1 MILGPLVG
9 LSLIVTVSVDSG
21 AQPAPDISP
30 NGNSA
35 QQKNVLMRPLVRSA
49 TECVLRAVA
58 AHPRIR
64 SSLEAADIRDLIVA
78 SIPSCADAMRAMID
92 AHDQLYGEGSGE
104 MFFMGPYL
112 DTLPATVIKSVKGTA
127 R

>member
-9 LSLIVTVSVDSG
+9 LSLIVTASVDSG
-21 AQPAPDISP
+21 LRPAPSLSSK
-30 NGNSA
+30 GLSA
-35 QQKNVLMRPLVRSA
+35 QQKDEVMRPLVRSA
-49 TECVLRAVA
+49 TGCVLRTVVSD
-58 AHPRIR
+58 PRMR
-64 SSLEAADIRDLIVA
+64 SALEAADLRDLIVA

-112 DTLPATVIKSVKGTA
+112 DTLPATVIKSVKDTA
-127 R
+127 Q

>member
-1 MILGPLVG
+1 MILEPLVG
-9 LSLIVTVSVDSG
+9 LSLIVTVSVESG
-21 AQPAPDISP
+21 VQPAPHNSP
-30 NGNSA
+30 NGISA
-35 QQKNVLMRPLVRSA
+35 QQKSVVMRPLVRSA

-58 AHPRIR
+58 ADPRMR

-92 AHDQLYGEGSGE
+92 AHDQLYGQGSGE
-104 MFFMGPYL
+104 TFFMGPYL
-112 DTLPATVIKSVKGTA
+112 DMLPSTVIKSVKDTA